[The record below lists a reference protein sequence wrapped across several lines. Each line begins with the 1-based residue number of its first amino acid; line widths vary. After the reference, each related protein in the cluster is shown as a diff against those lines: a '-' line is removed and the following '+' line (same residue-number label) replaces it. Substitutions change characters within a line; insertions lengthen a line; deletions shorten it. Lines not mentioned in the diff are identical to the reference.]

1 MQDDSRG
8 EVTLLLDRWRGGDAA
23 AFDALVPVI
32 YADLRRL
39 AQNMMRRERSD
50 HTLQTTAL
58 LNETY
63 MKLMQQQK
71 VTWEDRSHF
80 FAFAARLMRNILTDH
95 ARAHLAG
102 RRGGPNRIKI
112 ELSDDLAWIGSANE
126 EILDLYRALERLEV
140 LDSRKARVVEMR
152 YFLAFTTAEVAE
164 ALGISLATAERDLQF
179 ARGWLYRELRGEGAA
194 YESRKLIR
202 GD

>member
-1 MQDDSRG
+1 MEDDSRG
-8 EVTLLLDRWRGGDAA
+8 EITLLLDRWRSGDAA
-23 AFDALVPVI
+23 AFDALVPVV

-39 AQNMMRRERSD
+39 AQSMMRRERSD
-50 HTLQTTAL
+50 HTLQATAL

-63 MKLMQQQK
+63 MRLMQQQK

-80 FAFAARLMRNILTDH
+80 YAFAARLMRNILTDH

-112 ELSDDLAWIGSANE
+112 ELTDDLAWIGSANE
-126 EILDLYRALERLEV
+126 EILDLHRVLECLED
-140 LDSRKARVVEMR
+140 LDARKARVVEMR
-152 YFLAFTTAEVAE
+152 YFLGFTTAEVAD

-179 ARGWLYRELRGEGAA
+179 ARAWLYRELRGEGAA
-194 YESRKLIR
+194 DEPGNLVP
-202 GD
+202 GN

>member
-1 MQDDSRG
+1 
-8 EVTLLLDRWRGGDAA
+8 LLLDRWRAGDAA
-23 AFDALVPVI
+23 AFDTLVPVV
-32 YADLRRL
+32 YTDLRRL
-39 AQNMMRRERSD
+39 AQSMMRRERSD
-50 HTLQTTAL
+50 HTLQATAL

-63 MKLMQQQK
+63 MRLVQQQK

-80 FAFAARLMRNILTDH
+80 YAFAARLMRNILTDH

-112 ELSDDLAWIGSANE
+112 ELTDDLAWIGSANE

-140 LDSRKARVVEMR
+140 LDPRKARVVEMR

-164 ALGISLATAERDLQF
+164 ALSISLATAERDLQF
-179 ARGWLYRELRGEGAA
+179 ARGWLYRELRGEGTAD
-194 YESRKLIR
+194 ESRNLLR
-202 GD
+202 GN